1 MKKFNYS
8 PNGYNVDE
16 VNKFLD
22 ETIKQ
27 VERIIDSNKEKDKE
41 INELRKKL
49 NEINNIKIDEETI
62 AKAKKFDELQNTLN
76 DAINVAKS
84 TGERMRNVAKQ
95 ERNLILQEA
104 KQNASIIINDALE
117 KSNRLQFQAN
127 LLRRNIIS
135 FKRRLKVS
143 LEEQMK
149 FVDEIE
155 ILDIDNIW

>member
-8 PNGYNVDE
+8 PNGYDVDE

-155 ILDIDNIW
+155 ILDIDNIG

>member
-8 PNGYNVDE
+8 PNGYDVDE

-155 ILDIDNIW
+155 ILDIDNI

>member
-16 VNKFLD
+16 VNAFLD
-22 ETIKQ
+22 DTIKQ
-27 VERIIDSNKEKDKE
+27 VERILQSNKEKEKE
-41 INELRKKL
+41 INALKKQISDL
-49 NEINNIKIDEETI
+49 NNLKISEETI
-62 AKAKKFDELQNTLN
+62 TKAKKFDELQNTLN

-84 TGERMRNVAKQ
+84 TGERMRNIAKQ

-155 ILDIDNIW
+155 IIDVDNK